1 MRLLLDTHVLLWA
14 LIEPKRLSAEFQALL
29 ENPDHEVL
37 FSAASI
43 WEMSIK
49 AALGRADFQVAPA
62 TIVEAAQA
70 TGFIELP
77 VRAAAA
83 LKVAA
88 LPHHHRDPF
97 DRLLSRIRPAGQR
110 MGNQN
115 SYRRRDPVPLS
126 VGQPGNLCLVAQA
139 MTEPAAFYTADAQL
153 CAYSELV
160 VRV

>member
-1 MRLLLDTHVLLWA
+1 MRLLLDTHVLLCA
-14 LIEPKRLSAEFQALL
+14 LIEPKRLGSEYQTLL

-37 FSAASI
+37 FSAASV

-49 AALGRADFQVAPA
+49 AALRRADFQVAPA
-62 TIVEAAQA
+62 VIVEAAQA

-97 DRLLSRIRPAGQR
+97 DRLL
-110 MGNQN
+110 
-115 SYRRRDPVPLS
+115 
-126 VGQPGNLCLVAQA
+126 VAQA
-139 MTEPAAFYTADAQL
+139 MTEPAALYTADAQL
-153 CAYSELV
+153 GSYSELV
-160 VRV
+160 VCI